1 MMNQQ
6 DPFRYN
12 ILPTSTMAVVS
23 LVAAILG
30 FSALPLI
37 GGVVALVTGYA
48 ARKETRSTPPTATGD
63 GLATAGIVMGWL
75 QLVLAVIGIC
85 CFVAY
90 FVFVIG
96 VVATTSHR

>member
-37 GGVVALVTGYA
+37 GGVVALITGYA

>member
-37 GGVVALVTGYA
+37 GGVVALITGYA
-48 ARKETRSTPPTATGD
+48 ARKETRSTPPTAIGD

-75 QLVLAVIGIC
+75 QLVLAVIGI
-85 CFVAY
+85 
-90 FVFVIG
+90 
-96 VVATTSHR
+96 

>member
-1 MMNQQ
+1 MMSQQ

-37 GGVVALVTGYA
+37 GGVVALITGYA

>member
-37 GGVVALVTGYA
+37 GGVVALITGYA
-48 ARKETRSTPPTATGD
+48 ARKENRSTPPTATGD

>member
-1 MMNQQ
+1 MMSQQ

-30 FSALPLI
+30 FSVLPLI

-63 GLATAGIVMGWL
+63 GLAPAGIVMGWL
-75 QLVLAVIGIC
+75 QLVLAVICIC